1 MKRKLKLI
9 VLLVL
14 IVLIYYPSY
23 GNFFTADDWFH
34 LKITQIHSWN
44 EFLGFFS
51 FVQNSLTAGSY
62 RPLSTQV
69 YFFSLYSLF
78 GLNQYV
84 FHFVNLSF
92 FFANIILTF
101 LLAKKL
107 LKEEKVAY
115 LSAFFY
121 GLSVTHFTKMYFI
134 SAFQETLMVFWVLL
148 STFLFLSS
156 GKRNYIFSMLCF
168 ILSLLSK
175 ETAVVTPLI
184 FFVIY
189 FFSKNRWFVRII
201 PFLAIAGVYI
211 YLRFVFFGKISGESY
226 IWDFTLRK
234 LMNTSMWYVL
244 WSFGLPELMIDY
256 VSSGLKILPRF
267 FTDFPVWSKLILSL
281 TALYIATLL
290 AILFRNKRL
299 LTKELLG
306 LSVLF
311 LGSLGPVLFLP
322 WHKFTIELTLPFVWF
337 AMALGW
343 LVSIRSQTKVF
354 LFILAFLLLNIGT
367 NILSYRTHYSVNRA
381 KSAKQVYAY
390 FTRFHPEKPMGKS
403 FFIVSNQVPQIG
415 PKSSSE
421 ELSYVL
427 SGSDFF
433 KVLYK
438 DPEIKVFYEG
448 KEDSDLKNSIP
459 ISADQF
465 LKAQ

>member
-9 VLLVL
+9 ALLPL
-14 IVLIYYPSY
+14 IILIYYPSF
-23 GNFFTADDWFH
+23 GSFFAADDWFH
-34 LKITQIHSWN
+34 LKIIQINIWP
-44 EFLGFFS
+44 EFVGFFS

-78 GLNQYV
+78 GLNQYI
-84 FHFVNLSF
+84 FHLVNLIF
-92 FFANIILTF
+92 FTANIYLTF
-101 LLAKKL
+101 LLTKKL
-107 LKEEKVAY
+107 LRDEKVAY

-148 STFLFLSS
+148 CILLFFSP
-156 GKRNYIFSMLCF
+156 GRINYIFSIICLIF
-168 ILSLLSK
+168 GLFSK
-175 ETAVVTPLI
+175 ETAAVTPFILLVLHFFGKDRRFIRVLPMLI
-184 FFVIY
+184 
-189 FFSKNRWFVRII
+189 
-201 PFLAIAGVYI
+201 LTGVYI
-211 YLRFVFFGKISGESY
+211 YLRFAVFGKIQGESY
-226 IWDFTLRK
+226 IWDYAPRK
-234 LMNTSMWYVL
+234 LLNTSMWYVL

-256 VSSGLKILPRF
+256 VSSGLRILPRF
-267 FTDFPVWSKLILSL
+267 FTDFPTWSKVILSFI
-281 TALYIATLL
+281 ALYFVAL
-290 AILFRNKRL
+290 AAVLFRNKRL
-299 LTKELLG
+299 LTRELLG
-306 LSVLF
+306 FSILF
-311 LGSLGPVLFLP
+311 MGSLGPVLFLP

-337 AMALGW
+337 AMALAW

-354 LFILAFLLLNIGT
+354 LFILAFFALNIGT

-381 KSAKQVYAY
+381 RSAKQVYTY
-390 FTRFHPEKPMGKS
+390 FTRFHPEKPIGKS
-403 FFIVSNQVPQIG
+403 FLIVSNQVPQIG

-433 KVLYK
+433 NVLYK

-448 KEDSDLKNSIP
+448 KEDSDLENSIP

-465 LKAQ
+465 LKVQ